1 MSSPTKGTTT
11 ATTTTATTA
20 SAAKPASTK
29 MTEEENEC
37 LNRCSKIA
45 GSHALAGATLGLGI
59 SGIAARR
66 MRVSGMSGALL
77 ISASGFAGGLAG
89 LAYSTKV
96 CMEEIMQLDRGSLV
110 KRQLVGVLCQWN
122 PGMAEAIEQARK

>member
-1 MSSPTKGTTT
+1 MSSPANGTTT
-11 ATTTTATTA
+11 TTTVDST
-20 SAAKPASTK
+20 SAAKPAMTK
-29 MTEEENEC
+29 ITEEEGEC
-37 LNRCSKIA
+37 LNRCMKIA
-45 GSHALAGATLGLGI
+45 GTHALAGATLGLGV

-66 MRVSGMSGALL
+66 MRVPGLSSAVL
-77 ISASGFAGGLAG
+77 ISASGLAGGLTG

-96 CMEEIMQLDRGSLV
+96 CMEEIMQLDRRSLV